1 MQRFIL
7 RKNGDSR
14 EKILANI
21 AKFLE
26 ILPAD
31 REFVVEIRRY
41 RRSRTLAQN
50 AMLWGLAYPPIMEAL
65 GLSGESDKEMLHQA
79 FCELYFGKVDL
90 EIMGI
95 AMTLP
100 KRTTTTDEKGRR
112 SVLTTLEFSDFWSF
126 VQRQAAELGIYVP
139 DPE

>member
-1 MQRFIL
+1 MQRFVL
-7 RKNGDSR
+7 RKNGGR

-21 AKFLE
+21 AKFLA
-26 ILPAD
+26 ILPAN
-31 REFVVEIRRY
+31 REFIVEIRHY

-50 AMLWGLAYPPIMEAL
+50 AMLWGLAYPPIMQAM
-65 GLSGESDKEMLHQA
+65 GLSGESDREMLHKA
-79 FCELYFGKVDL
+79 FCELYFGRVEV
-90 EIMGI
+90 EIMGV

-100 KRTTTTDEKGRR
+100 KRTTTTDEQGRR